1 MSLTPF
7 QKEKLEYYFNFFD
20 SNSNGHL
27 ELSDLKGFME
37 KVLDFTGWSKDSTE
51 ARECEE
57 VHECFF
63 STLLEKADKPG
74 TEQISLSKWLRMWEK
89 LVPGCTAMI
98 NFPIWLRLLPKS
110 LFRIIDKNHD
120 GKIDVKELSDF
131 YVQFVGIPKENV
143 GSLASY
149 AMEQMTDHGK
159 YPLTLDSYN
168 QIFANFLIGKTP
180 YGPGR
185 FIFGCFEHMV
195 QRTEYQLIQGPG
207 EDVVD
212 PALELKRLQIAQNS
226 PSTPNSIVKV
236 KFFRAA

>member
-1 MSLTPF
+1 MSLSPF

-20 SNSNGHL
+20 YDGNGQL
-27 ELSDLKGFME
+27 ELSDLDGFMK
-37 KVLDFTGWSKDSTE
+37 KVLEFTGWPESSAK
-51 ARECEE
+51 ARECYE

-63 STLLEKADKPG
+63 STLLEKMDK
-74 TEQISLSKWLRMWEK
+74 TRNEKISIDKWLRMWEK
-89 LVPGCTAMI
+89 MIPGCMSMI
-98 NFPIWLRLLPKS
+98 NFPVWLRLLPRS

-120 GKIDVKELSDF
+120 GKIDEKELANF
-131 YVQFVGIPKENV
+131 YVKFVGIPEENV
-143 GSLASY
+143 KLLASF
-149 AMEQMTDHGK
+149 AMEQMTDKGR

-185 FIFGCFEHMV
+185 FIFGCFEHMA
-195 QRTEYQLIQGPG
+195 QRTEFQLIHGPG
-207 EDVVD
+207 EDILD
-212 PALELKRLQIAQNS
+212 PVLGLKRLQISQGS